1 MDGRSRFERSLLR
14 WFLGVIL
21 GLILGTNPRGVAHA
35 GIIGFEDVPL
45 SGESFYN
52 GSDGA
57 GGFTSGEAFFNNVYT
72 DFGGGF
78 YAWSGWSCSNM
89 TDTTTPGY
97 GNQYSAITGG
107 GAKGSDNYGIAFG
120 TNPNDIRIDLPPAT
134 APRSL
139 LVTNTTYA
147 YLAMLHGDAFSKK
160 FGGPGGNDPDYF
172 RLIITGWN
180 ATHDPVGAV
189 VFYLADYRFEDHAR
203 DYLVDTWTEVDLSA
217 LAAASALSLELE
229 SSDVGPF
236 GMNTPAYF
244 AMDNLRAVP
253 EPITIGLLG
262 FGALVALRLPWNRP
276 SRGVLPC

>member
-14 WFLGVIL
+14 WLIGSIL
-21 GLILGTNPRGVAHA
+21 GLTLGMNPGRVACA

-45 SGESFYN
+45 PGESFYN

-57 GGFTSGEAFFNNVYT
+57 GGFTSAGAFFNNSYT

-89 TDTTTPGY
+89 TDTTAPGY

-107 GAKGSDNYGIAFG
+107 GASGSPNYGVAFG
-120 TNPNDIRIDLPPAT
+120 TDPEDVRIDLPPA
-134 APRSL
+134 AEPRSL
-139 LVTNTTYA
+139 QVTNTTYA

-160 FGGPGGNDPDYF
+160 FGGPDGTDPDYF
-172 RLIITGWN
+172 RLTITGWDG
-180 ATHDPVGAV
+180 TDHPVGTV
-189 VFYLADYRFEDHAR
+189 VFYLADYRFEDPAR
-203 DYLVDTWTEVDLSA
+203 DYLVDTWTEVDLSP

-236 GMNTPAYF
+236 GMNTPSYF
-244 AMDNLRAVP
+244 AMDNLQVVP

-262 FGALVALRLPWNRP
+262 SGTLLARRR
-276 SRGVLPC
+276 RGRG

>member
-14 WFLGVIL
+14 WSLGVIL
-21 GLILGTNPRGVAHA
+21 GLTLGTNPGQVAHA

-45 SGESFYN
+45 PGESFYN

-57 GGFTSGEAFFNNVYT
+57 GGFTSSGAFFNNSYT
-72 DFGGGF
+72 DLGGGF
-78 YAWSGWSCSNM
+78 YTWSGWSCSNI
-89 TDTTTPGY
+89 TDANTPGY
-97 GNQYSAITGG
+97 DNQYSVITGG
-107 GAKGSDNYGIAFG
+107 GANGSDNYGIAFRM
-120 TNPNDIRIDLPPAT
+120 NPDDVRIDLPSAT

-147 YLAMLHGDAFSKK
+147 YLAMLHGDAFSKM

-172 RLIITGWN
+172 RLIITGWD
-180 ATHDPVGAV
+180 AAHDPVGAV
-189 VFYLADYRFEDHAR
+189 VFYLADYRFDDHAR
-203 DYLVDTWTEVDLSA
+203 DYLIDAWTEVDLSP
-217 LAAASALSLELE
+217 LVAASALSLELE

-244 AMDNLRAVP
+244 AIDNLRVVP

-262 FGALVALRLPWNRP
+262 FGTLVALRR
-276 SRGVLPC
+276 RGRV